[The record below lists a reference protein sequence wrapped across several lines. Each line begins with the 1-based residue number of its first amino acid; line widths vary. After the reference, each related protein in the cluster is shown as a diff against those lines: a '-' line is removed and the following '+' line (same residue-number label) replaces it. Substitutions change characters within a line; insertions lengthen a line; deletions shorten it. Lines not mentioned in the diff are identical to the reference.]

1 MYRREH
7 RRAAIACLAA
17 LAVLVPAVPAAAQS
31 YPSRPIR
38 VIVTTSPG
46 GISDVFVRAL
56 SEPLHKALGQPV
68 VVENRAGG
76 FMILGARAC
85 ADAPPDGYT
94 FCVMPGEPLT
104 YNQFTQKSLPYDP
117 VKSFDP
123 ITNLF
128 FITQALGV
136 SSKLG
141 VKSLDEL
148 AAYSKAKAG
157 TLSYS
162 APSSSLVYF
171 MENWKKK
178 TGADLVRVP
187 FKGGGDTVTN
197 MLSGVTPV
205 GFLGLGNFLSYIRA
219 GQVTP
224 ILVDADKRV
233 EFIPEVATLGEMG
246 FARDHTRAFFGMLAP
261 AGTPKEITD
270 RIRKADHRHRQRA
283 EFMQRPSP
291 TADRARPQHAGGI
304 PRLPRVRPG
313 AVAAHRQGVGP
324 RRAVARRRRCPARS
338 GWDPLAVF
346 RFERGVCRPE
356 RRQRLIVQMSGQ
368 NCEVGLPAGTDTNHK
383 VAAAQSAMRDR
394 KHHLAVAWLKLERDL

>member
-1 MYRREH
+1 MTG
-7 RRAAIACLAA
+7 RATVACLAA
-17 LAVLVPAVPAAAQS
+17 LVGLLPAVPASAQS
-31 YPSRPIR
+31 YPNRPIR

-85 ADAPPDGYT
+85 ADAAPDGYT

-117 VKSFDP
+117 IKSFDP
-123 ITNLF
+123 ITNFF

-141 VKSLDEL
+141 VKNLDEL
-148 AAYSKAKAG
+148 AAYSTAKAG

-224 ILVDADKRV
+224 ILVDSDKRV
-233 EFIPEVATLGEMG
+233 AFIPEVATLGEMG

-261 AGTPKEITD
+261 AGTPKAITD
-270 RIRKADHRHRQRA
+270 RLRKEIIAIANEPQ
-283 EFMQRPSP
+283 FMQRHF
-291 TADRARPQHAGGI
+291 ADRGLEPVLNTPDEFRDY
-304 PRLPRVRPG
+304 LVSDRVR
-313 AVAAHRQGVGP
+313 AAHIVKESGLGP
-324 RRAVARRRRCPARS
+324 QS
-338 GWDPLAVF
+338 GLGP
-346 RFERGVCRPE
+346 
-356 RRQRLIVQMSGQ
+356 
-368 NCEVGLPAGTDTNHK
+368 
-383 VAAAQSAMRDR
+383 
-394 KHHLAVAWLKLERDL
+394 

>member
-1 MYRREH
+1 MH
-7 RRAAIACLAA
+7 RRAAIACFAA
-17 LAVLVPAVPAAAQS
+17 LVALSAWPAAAQT
-31 YPSRPIR
+31 YPTRPIR

-56 SEPLHKALGQPV
+56 SEPLHKRLGQPV
-68 VVENRAGG
+68 VVENRPGG

-85 ADAPPDGYT
+85 AEAPPDGYT

-117 VKSFDP
+117 DKSFDP
-123 ITNLF
+123 ITNFF
-128 FITQALGV
+128 FIIQALGV

-141 VKSLDEL
+141 VKSLDAL

-171 MENWKKK
+171 METWKKK
-178 TGADLVRVP
+178 SGADMVRVP

-233 EFIPEVATLGEMG
+233 GFIPDTPTLGEMG
-246 FARDHTRAFFGMLAP
+246 FARDHTRAFFGLLAP
-261 AGTPKEITD
+261 AGTPKAITERVRKEILAIAQEPAFMKRHFTD
-270 RIRKADHRHRQRA
+270 RGLQ
-283 EFMQRPSP
+283 PVLN
-291 TADRARPQHAGGI
+291 TPQEY
-304 PRLPRVRPG
+304 RDYLVSDRVRS
-313 AVAAHRQGVGP
+313 
-324 RRAVARRRRCPARS
+324 RR
-338 GWDPLAVF
+338 
-346 RFERGVCRPE
+346 
-356 RRQRLIVQMSGQ
+356 IVQESG
-368 NCEVGLPAGTDTNHK
+368 LFPK
-383 VAAAQSAMRDR
+383 
-394 KHHLAVAWLKLERDL
+394 

>member
-1 MYRREH
+1 MTAPRR
-7 RRAAIACLAA
+7 RCLALPHLSL
-17 LAVLVPAVPAAAQS
+17 LAAAPAAAQD
-31 YPSRPIR
+31 YPNRPIR

-56 SEPLHKALGQPV
+56 SEPLHKRLGQPV

-76 FMILGARAC
+76 FMIIGARAC
-85 ADAPPDGYT
+85 AEAAPDGYT
-94 FCVMPGEPLT
+94 LCVMPGEPLT
-104 YNQFTQKSLPYDP
+104 YNLFTQKSLPYDP

-123 ITNLF
+123 ITNFF

-233 EFIPEVATLGEMG
+233 AVIPEVATLGEMG

-261 AGTPKEITD
+261 AGTPKAITERVRKEIVA
-270 RIRKADHRHRQRA
+270 IASEPALHAAPLHR
-283 EFMQRPSP
+283 P
-291 TADRARPQHAGGI
+291 RARADPQHAGGI
-304 PRLPRVRPG
+304 PRLSSRPTACG
-313 AVAAHRQGVGP
+313 RSTSSRNRGCSSRSSRSSRHLQQDVGQP
-324 RRAVARRRRCPARS
+324 VPGRRP
-338 GWDPLAVF
+338 
-346 RFERGVCRPE
+346 
-356 RRQRLIVQMSGQ
+356 
-368 NCEVGLPAGTDTNHK
+368 
-383 VAAAQSAMRDR
+383 
-394 KHHLAVAWLKLERDL
+394 

>member
-1 MYRREH
+1 MTG
-7 RRAAIACLAA
+7 RATVACLAA
-17 LAVLVPAVPAAAQS
+17 LVGLLPAVPASAQS
-31 YPSRPIR
+31 YPNRPIR

-85 ADAPPDGYT
+85 ADAAPDGYT

-117 VKSFDP
+117 IKSFDP
-123 ITNLF
+123 ITNFF

-141 VKSLDEL
+141 VKNLDEL

-205 GFLGLGNFLSYIRA
+205 GFLGLGNEHYPLPWQSLKYDTALGGYVTGITEKELQGAPHYGEQAEWNWGDDAKIRA
-219 GQVTP
+219 VNAYYGVP
-224 ILVDADKRV
+224 
-233 EFIPEVATLGEMG
+233 
-246 FARDHTRAFFGMLAP
+246 FA
-261 AGTPKEITD
+261 
-270 RIRKADHRHRQRA
+270 
-283 EFMQRPSP
+283 
-291 TADRARPQHAGGI
+291 
-304 PRLPRVRPG
+304 
-313 AVAAHRQGVGP
+313 
-324 RRAVARRRRCPARS
+324 
-338 GWDPLAVF
+338 
-346 RFERGVCRPE
+346 
-356 RRQRLIVQMSGQ
+356 
-368 NCEVGLPAGTDTNHK
+368 
-383 VAAAQSAMRDR
+383 
-394 KHHLAVAWLKLERDL
+394 

>member
-1 MYRREH
+1 MM

-17 LAVLVPAVPAAAQS
+17 LAVLVPAAPAAAQN
-31 YPSRPIR
+31 YPNRPIR

-56 SEPLHKALGQPV
+56 SEPLHKRLGQPV

-85 ADAPPDGYT
+85 AEAAPDGYT
-94 FCVMPGEPLT
+94 LCVMPGEPLT

-123 ITNLF
+123 ITNFF

-162 APSSSLVYF
+162 APSSSLIYF

-197 MLSGVTPV
+197 MLSGVTPI
-205 GFLGLGNFLSYIRA
+205 GFLGLGNFLSYIHA

-233 EFIPEVATLGEMG
+233 AVIPDAATL
-246 FARDHTRAFFGMLAP
+246 ARDRLRARPHPRLLRA
-261 AGTPKEITD
+261 AGAGRHAEG
-270 RIRKADHRHRQRA
+270 DHRPGPQGDHRDRQRA
-283 EFMQRPSP
+283 DLHAAPLHRS
-291 TADRARPQHAGGI
+291 RARAGPQHAGGI
-304 PRLPRVRPG
+304 PRLPGGRPR
-313 AVAAHRQGVGP
+313 AVAAHR
-324 RRAVARRRRCPARS
+324 
-338 GWDPLAVF
+338 
-346 RFERGVCRPE
+346 RGVRAG
-356 RRQRLIVQMSGQ
+356 RQQ
-368 NCEVGLPAGTDTNHK
+368 
-383 VAAAQSAMRDR
+383 
-394 KHHLAVAWLKLERDL
+394 